1 MTSTDFK
8 TFNIVPVGYEKGE
21 REREKGAVDRG
32 TVKISAEEQID
43 SRSQKISSVLSLLAR
58 SVCWLSKRER
68 EREREREGCI
78 VAYGVIDQTCPVLN
92 PVGNII

>member
-21 REREKGAVDRG
+21 REREREKGAVVRG

-68 EREREREGCI
+68 ERER
-78 VAYGVIDQTCPVLN
+78 GVLSPT
-92 PVGNII
+92 G